1 MTDMLEKMLDTTE
14 HECENET
21 WCKLNRSTKGLKFQK
36 YIQMYS
42 ETNNLSEDEQQK
54 LAVFLN
60 DCLDRKKLCRMK
72 DVVYDKNSG
81 TIINIPSLTF
91 HRLKGHFT
99 LKNTDKRDSTLKS
112 LKRPSIVRTK
122 KIKDDISVTK

>member
-1 MTDMLEKMLDTTE
+1 MLEKMLDTAE
-14 HECENET
+14 PESDNET

-36 YIQMYS
+36 YIQVYS
-42 ETNNLSEDEQQK
+42 EINNLSEDEQQK

-81 TIINIPSLTF
+81 IIINIPSLTF
-91 HRLKGHFT
+91 HRLNSHFT

-112 LKRPSIVRTK
+112 LRRPSIVRAK